1 MRSWSARQKRA
12 GLHVP
17 IKDEELK
24 PTLFAIAESAVS
36 NSPLYSVVK
45 AVVATESLQVIV
57 SSALATP
64 DSENLLVELSGR
76 EDLRAFTEAA
86 AANEELF
93 SLHAAVAAD
102 PTLQEIL
109 RAIMAAPGSAGLLL
123 EITRR
128 NDLRELAE
136 TMASN
141 AELFSAAAAVV
152 VADGSLQE
160 IVRSASTAPGL
171 AELLLEMSRRDD
183 LRKLTEALSAN
194 VALADAASELAKAK
208 GELLVLGII
217 AQ

>member
-1 MRSWSARQKRA
+1 M
-12 GLHVP
+12 P

-152 VADGSLQE
+152 ADGSLQE